1 MSKAISEIH
10 NIHITGNGTQ
20 PMLFAHGFGCDQTI
34 WRYVTEAFEDKYKV
48 ILFDYIGS
56 GKSDIT
62 YYNKER
68 HSALQ
73 GYADDV
79 LTICKDLQLQDVIF
93 IGHSVSCM
101 IGMLAAI
108 RQPELFSQLIMI
120 SPSPCYINDGDYKGG
135 FERKQVDELFETME
149 HNLIEWASFLGPAI
163 MGNPD
168 KPELGEEMKERFCQ
182 GDAEITKKF
191 ARVSFFSD
199 SRDQLK
205 LLKIPSL
212 IMQCREDVL
221 VPTVIGHYMQDQM
234 QQSTL
239 LHLQATGHCPH
250 LSAPNETINVIRNYL
265 DTNRGKQC

>member
-10 NIHITGNGTQ
+10 NIQIKGKGSQ

-34 WRYVTEAFEDKYKV
+34 WRYVTQAFEDKYKV

-56 GKSDIT
+56 GKSDIS

-68 HSALQ
+68 HSSLQ

-79 LTICKDLQLQDVIF
+79 LTICKALQLQDIVF
-93 IGHSVSCM
+93 VGHSVSCM

-108 RQPELFSQLIMI
+108 REPELFSQLIMI
-120 SPSPCYINDGDYKGG
+120 SPSPSYINDGNYKGG
-135 FERKQVDELFETME
+135 FERKQIDELFETME

-168 KPELGEEMKERFCQ
+168 KPELGEEMKERFCE
-182 GDAEITKKF
+182 GDHEITKQF

-199 SRDQLK
+199 LRDQLK
-205 LLKIPSL
+205 LLKIPAL
-212 IMQCREDVL
+212 IIQCGEDVL
-221 VPTVIGHYMQDQM
+221 VPIEIGQYMHDQM
-234 QQSTL
+234 QQTTL
-239 LHLQATGHCPH
+239 KQMKATGHCPH

-265 DTNRGKQC
+265 DSNSTK